1 MPRLALPSIP
11 PPAYH
16 RLVRYAVD
24 LGNSAAKVGY
34 LREGALVSLRVA
46 APANPR
52 DASAWRG
59 VAEALLNLA
68 AGVIQAL
75 AGAAILAWA
84 GALQVQERRGGGVW
98 WSAWMDG
105 RGGGAAARRPARA
118 PPPPPLPP
126 PPPALRPAR
135 PGRRRRPTCWP
146 H

>member
-1 MPRLALPSIP
+1 VPRLALPSIP

-68 AGVIQAL
+68 AS
-75 AGAAILAWA
+75 
-84 GALQVQERRGGGVW
+84 E
-98 WSAWMDG
+98 
-105 RGGGAAARRPARA
+105 GGAATELVVGSVVP
-118 PPPPPLPP
+118 
-126 PPPALRPAR
+126 
-135 PGRRRRPTCWP
+135 
-146 H
+146 